1 MSKIVGRLDLIK
13 KMNRQL
19 VVEQIRSLQ
28 PISRAQIAKDLNLSK
43 STVST
48 IVEDLLKRKL
58 IVEVGEGESTK
69 EGGRRGLLLGFNPK
83 SAYGIGVD
91 IGGTKILIIITDLD
105 GNMVYRE
112 KRKTTNDID
121 EIVQFIRECLQ
132 KADISEADVF
142 GMGIGVPGTTNNEEG
157 IVKGSVQLDWVN
169 FPFKKL
175 IEPYFPFPVFIN
187 NDVNCSALGE
197 RWLGAGGNS
206 DHIYFISIGT
216 AVGSAIIANGNL
228 VYGHNYTAGEVCF
241 QISIDDIQ
249 NNRFNLPNDY
259 GVFEKKI
266 SGTALSQ
273 HGYTT
278 EEIFSEY
285 AKGNERVI
293 PVIKD
298 FILHLSIVLANVVS
312 LLNPEKVVIGGGV
325 SESMGIILDDIQD
338 KVACLTP
345 IQTKIELASLGGD
358 AGALGAIAY
367 AFNQLE
373 EANLL

>member
-121 EIVQFIRECLQ
+121 EVVQFIRECLQ

-325 SESMGIILDDIQD
+325 SESMGIILNDIQD